1 MFLRTGF
8 DYLIES
14 LSIFEL
20 IELAEEAKEISERTK

>member
-8 DYLIES
+8 DFLIEG

-20 IELAEEAKEISERTK
+20 IELAEEVKKISERTK